1 MLRLDS
7 LAVAVSG
14 EATGPEEVQEDGDQ
28 LPQEDNDEGEAE
40 VKKVDSALEEI
51 REKEGL

>member
-1 MLRLDS
+1 MLRLDL

-28 LPQEDNDEGEAE
+28 LPQEDDEAGEAE

>member
-28 LPQEDNDEGEAE
+28 LPQDDEEGEAE
-40 VKKVDSALEEI
+40 VKKVDSALDEI